1 MGKDK
6 SENNLT
12 SSSGTWGVYAGQ
24 KQVIVPAITPL
35 TEDFKLDKTGVEKL
49 FELFYSNSVLP
60 FILGTTGEASSLS
73 VELKEKYIKRAGKLK
88 KANTLLYAGI
98 SSNAFAESVDLA
110 KYAFD
115 HGVDAVVATL
125 PSYYELTH
133 SQMKKYFTE
142 LADAINGP
150 LIIYNIP
157 ATTHMSI
164 PLVLINELSYHPNI
178 VATKDSERSEE
189 RLRESLTLWKERKDF
204 SHFIGWAARSVAALF
219 SGSDGVVPST
229 GNLVPGIY
237 SRMIEAVNKGDRQ
250 EAYAMQEQSDA
261 WGNLYQ
267 SGKTLGES
275 LWALKYVMQQEGIC
289 QSHVMPPLQPLP
301 FEQEEQLIKGLTEL
315 KEANSSKIQ
324 QA

>member
-1 MGKDK
+1 MTKDK
-6 SENNLT
+6 SMENPTLL
-12 SSSGTWGVYAGQ
+12 SGSGNVRTIP
-24 KQVIVPAITPL
+24 KQVIVPTITPL
-35 TEDFKLDKTGVEKL
+35 TDRFKLDKSGVEKL
-49 FELFYSNSVLP
+49 FELLYANRVCP
-60 FILGTTGEASSLS
+60 FILGTTGEAASLS
-73 VELKEKYIKRAGKLK
+73 TELKEKYIKRAGKLK
-88 KANTLLYAGI
+88 QKDTRLYAGI
-98 SSNAFAESVDLA
+98 SSNSFEESTELA

-133 SQMKKYFTE
+133 PQMKKYFID
-142 LADAINGP
+142 LADAIGGP
-150 LIIYNIP
+150 LVIYNIP

-237 SRMIEAVNKGDRQ
+237 ARLMEAVDKGDRQ
-250 EAYAMQEQSDA
+250 QAYTMQELSDA

-275 LWALKYVMQQEGIC
+275 LWALKFLMQQEGIC

-301 FEQEEQLIKGLTEL
+301 FEQEERLTKGLREL
-315 KEANSSKIQ
+315 KEAQS
-324 QA
+324 AGF